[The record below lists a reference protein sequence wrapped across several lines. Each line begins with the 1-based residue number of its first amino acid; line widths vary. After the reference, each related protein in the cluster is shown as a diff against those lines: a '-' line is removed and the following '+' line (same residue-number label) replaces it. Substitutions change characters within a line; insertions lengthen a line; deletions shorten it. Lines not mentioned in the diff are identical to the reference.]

1 MLLREAEVYRVNRHK
16 GGFSIKI
23 SLERTESCCSPP
35 WMARRSRKRERE
47 TEKEVQKGWLNAA
60 RAQINRR
67 VCGSQWG
74 KLLTSSRSLR
84 YSSHRTTPIL
94 FEFVQLRPRF
104 LHNANYNLCA
114 IPRSNMRASL
124 FHSLL
129 AVYLYRGTRV
139 CTLFPRGGISRR
151 WILYLPPTFRYP
163 IFRPIYFFSFF
174 LFFSFLA
181 KNKEEYCGIYTLF
194 ESF

>member
-114 IPRSNMRASL
+114 IPRSSMRASL

-129 AVYLYRGTRV
+129 AVYLYRGTHSPCV
-139 CTLFPRGGISRR
+139 YTFSSRR
-151 WILYLPPTFRYP
+151 NTASLDLIFAAYVSIPDFSSHLPF
-163 IFRPIYFFSFF
+163 FFFSFF
-174 LFFSFLA
+174 FFSCQEQRRIFRNLH
-181 KNKEEYCGIYTLF
+181 F
-194 ESF
+194 V